1 MSPPSPPHP
10 PRRRLAEGLAAI
22 AAIWALYAVTGW
34 ATLGAAGPAPWVTPL
49 DRAFPFV
56 PAAIWV
62 YIPFYAAS
70 FVVAGH
76 GLTDVRSF
84 RAALV
89 ALVLV
94 SVLATPVFVLFP
106 VVIPRPAID
115 PTASVSLRAVSW
127 LYALDA
133 PVNTFPSLHVAN
145 SALGALLLREVRART
160 APLATTLAV
169 GIAVSVVLL
178 KQHWIADIAG
188 GLFLASVGRACFVK
202 VRAGGL
208 DALGRFYAPARAFI
222 EP

>member
-10 PRRRLAEGLAAI
+10 PRRRLAEGLVIFAAV
-22 AAIWALYAVTGW
+22 WALYAVTGW

-70 FVVAGH
+70 FIVAGH
-76 GLTDVRSF
+76 ALTDVRSF
-84 RAALV
+84 RAGLV

-94 SVLATPVFVLFP
+94 SVLAAPVFVLFP
-106 VVIPRPAID
+106 VILPRPAID

-127 LYALDA
+127 LYALDP

-145 SALGALLLREVRART
+145 SALGAMLLREVRART
-160 APLATTLAV
+160 APLAIFLAL

-188 GLFLASVGRACFVK
+188 GLTLASVGRLCFVWARTEGLETMTRW
-202 VRAGGL
+202 VAPSRALIG
-208 DALGRFYAPARAFI
+208 
-222 EP
+222 E